1 MVRIRY
7 RSEPG
12 IFERAFLAPA
22 EEIERAAQA
31 AVAAA
36 GELAKTD
43 ARANILSAGLGSKFA
58 KALRLNVY
66 PKKGTSLKAAAQIFH
81 KIPYAGVFEEGAT
94 IRGRPRMWV
103 PLPSTP
109 KRSGRYRMT
118 PERYQKEVGPL
129 QYVKR
134 PGKAALLVAKTR
146 ATKTGKRARVTLSG
160 LRAAARGG
168 VRTTSVPLFVGIDSV
183 SIRKRLNIT
192 KAVRRARDRLPEL
205 YAQNFRGT

>member
-1 MVRIRY
+1 MSKIVY
-7 RSEPG
+7 RSAPG
-12 IFERAFLAPA
+12 ILERTFLAPA

-43 ARANILSAGLGSKFA
+43 ARANILSAGLGNRFA
-58 KALRLNVY
+58 KALRLNIY
-66 PKKGTSLKAAAQIFH
+66 PKKGASLKAAAQIFH

-109 KRSGRYRMT
+109 KRLGRFRLT

-134 PGKAALLVAKTR
+134 PGKRPLLVAKTR
-146 ATKTGKRARVTLSG
+146 ATKTGKRAKVTLSG
-160 LRAAARGG
+160 LRAAAKGG
-168 VRTTSVPLFVGIDSV
+168 IRTMSTPLFVGVDSV

-192 KAVRRARDRLPEL
+192 AAVRRARDRLPEL
-205 YAQNFRGT
+205 YAQNLPST